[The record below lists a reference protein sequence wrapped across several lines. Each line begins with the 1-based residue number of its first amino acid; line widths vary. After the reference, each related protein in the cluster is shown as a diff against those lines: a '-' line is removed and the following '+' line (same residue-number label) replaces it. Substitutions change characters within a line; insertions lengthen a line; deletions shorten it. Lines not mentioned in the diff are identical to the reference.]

1 MILFVVVRQVTVPV
15 INRVLALLMLLYVH
29 VILKMLAHLIVVA
42 RVVIEA
48 HVVVICVI
56 VVLIAILI
64 LLLPVMEQTVLCI
77 VSSIP
82 IIIVK

>member
-1 MILFVVVRQVTVPV
+1 MDGSFMVAARDV
-15 INRVLALLMLLYVH
+15 IGD
-29 VILKMLAHLIVVA
+29 
-42 RVVIEA
+42 

-64 LLLPVMEQTVLCI
+64 LLPLVIEQTVLCI